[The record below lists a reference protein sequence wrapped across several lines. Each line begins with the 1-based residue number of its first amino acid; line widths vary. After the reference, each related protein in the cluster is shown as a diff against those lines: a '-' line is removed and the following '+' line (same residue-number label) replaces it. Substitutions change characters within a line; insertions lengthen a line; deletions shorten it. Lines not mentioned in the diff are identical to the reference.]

1 MTVESIMSR
10 EVVTVRPDAALME
23 IRGLLHEKG
32 FNHLLVTEEDDTLC
46 GVISDR
52 DVLKSVSPFLDT
64 YSEEHRDVK
73 TLSRPASEIMQAD
86 PITVT
91 PDTSI
96 KEASQTLLD
105 NRVSSLPVVEGN
117 ELVGIVTGKDLH
129 GEGRVSRDRR
139 GCERVE

>member
-1 MTVESIMSR
+1 MNVDSVMSR
-10 EVVTVRPDAALME
+10 DVVTVRPDAALME

-96 KEASQTLLD
+96 KDASQTLLE
-105 NRVSSLPVVEGN
+105 NRVSSLPVVEGT
-117 ELVGIVTGKDLH
+117 ELVGIVTGKDLLQH
-129 GEGRVSRDRR
+129 YIEKDG
-139 GCERVE
+139 

>member
-52 DVLKSVSPFLDT
+52 DVLKCVSPFLDT

-73 TLSRPASEIMQAD
+73 TLSRPASEIMQAN

-105 NRVSSLPVVEGN
+105 NRVSSLPVVEGT
-117 ELVGIVTGKDLH
+117 ELVGIVTGKDLLQSYMEKD
-129 GEGRVSRDRR
+129 G
-139 GCERVE
+139 

>member
-52 DVLKSVSPFLDT
+52 DVLKCVSPFLDT

-105 NRVSSLPVVEGN
+105 NRVSSLPVVEGT
-117 ELVGIVTGKDLH
+117 ELVGIVTGKDLLQSYMEKD
-129 GEGRVSRDRR
+129 G
-139 GCERVE
+139 

>member
-1 MTVESIMSR
+1 MNVDSVMSR
-10 EVVTVRPDAALME
+10 DVVTVRPDAALME

-96 KEASQTLLD
+96 KDASETLLE
-105 NRVSSLPVVEGN
+105 NRVSSLPVVEGT
-117 ELVGIVTGKDLH
+117 ELVGIVTGKDLLQYYMEKD
-129 GEGRVSRDRR
+129 G
-139 GCERVE
+139 

>member
-1 MTVESIMSR
+1 MNVESVMSR
-10 EVVTVRPDAALME
+10 DVVTVRPDAALME

-96 KEASQTLLD
+96 KDASQTLLE
-105 NRVSSLPVVEGN
+105 NRVSSLPVVEGT
-117 ELVGIVTGKDLH
+117 ELVGIVTGKDLLQH
-129 GEGRVSRDRR
+129 YIEKDG
-139 GCERVE
+139 